1 MGVLKALGIED
12 SRKRHQKAAAERFGY
27 AFIERGGKRI
37 AASLF

>member
-1 MGVLKALGIED
+1 RIPAKGTK
-12 SRKRHQKAAAERFGY
+12 KRLPSERFGY